1 MKSKIAYLTLCLA
14 VFASCNKKNEMPPAS
29 MDFAV
34 QTLATSQT
42 ELNTTYPAAIKGQQD
57 IEIRP
62 KVSGHITALLV
73 DEGAFVRKGQALF
86 RIDATQYAAAANAAQ
101 AQVEVVKANIST
113 QNLTVEN
120 KKMLREK
127 GIISQYDYDMALN
140 TLESLKAQ
148 LAAAQAQLTNAKD
161 QLNFCTVT
169 SPADGVIGEIPY
181 RVGSLVSPSTAQPLT
196 TVSNITNMYAYFSMS
211 EKQMLELTRSKGG
224 ITAAMDSMP
233 AVKLVL
239 ADGSEYPVSGTITAI
254 SGVIGANT
262 GAVQMR
268 ATFANPGRVLRSGG
282 SGSVLVPVKSAGSIL
297 VPQKAAFDIQD
308 KKFVYVVGADST
320 IAPREIKVLVQND
333 GQNFIVT
340 SGLKAN
346 ERIVVEG
353 VNQLKAGA
361 KINPI
366 TPEQSEANRKKAE
379 QDLKEGKTPGEN

>member
-14 VFASCNKKNEMPPAS
+14 IFASCNKKNEMPPAS
-29 MDFAV
+29 NDYAV
-34 QTLATSQT
+34 QAVATCQS
-42 ELNTTYPAAIKGQQD
+42 ELNTTYPAAIRGQQD

-101 AQVEVVKANIST
+101 AQVEVVKANIAT

-196 TVSNITNMYAYFSMS
+196 TVSNITNMYAYFSMT
-211 EKQMLELTRSKGG
+211 EKQMLELTRGKGG
-224 ITAAMDSMP
+224 IAAAMDSMP

-239 ADGSEYPVSGTITAI
+239 ADGSEYPLSGTITAI

-282 SGSVLVPVKSAGSIL
+282 SGSILVPVKSTGYLL
-297 VPQKAAFDIQD
+297 VPQKATYDIQD

-333 GQNFIVT
+333 GQNYIVT
-340 SGLKAN
+340 SGLKAA

-379 QDLKEGKTPGEN
+379 QALKDGKMPGEN